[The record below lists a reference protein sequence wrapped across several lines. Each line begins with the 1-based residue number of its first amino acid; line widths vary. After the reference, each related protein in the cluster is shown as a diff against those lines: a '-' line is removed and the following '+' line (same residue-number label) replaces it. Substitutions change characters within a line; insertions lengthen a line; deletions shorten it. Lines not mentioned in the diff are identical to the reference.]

1 MNENQQAAYQ
11 QIRLHLETRLA
22 RVLGIERT
30 ALPPMS
36 ISEIMNLLFGMFG
49 DSNCLGAFG
58 ETASAIIAL
67 VGDAFWTKPETAE
80 PRTVN

>member
-1 MNENQQAAYQ
+1 MNETQQTAYK

-22 RVLGIERT
+22 RVLDIECM

-36 ISEIMNLLFGMFG
+36 LSEIISLLFVMFG
-49 DSNCLGAFG
+49 DRNSLGASG

-80 PRTVN
+80 PKTVN